1 MMLYNANLTIY
12 EKDTFTKHYI
22 TDVYW
27 NDSRG
32 RTVTKGGI
40 QISDQVI
47 VYLYGFSYVPKAGDI
62 IVKGECDFTFDASTE
77 RSKSASMQTFRASNP
92 GFAVVKTV
100 LDAQYGGLPHIE
112 ITAR

>member
-1 MMLYNANLTIY
+1 MLHNANLTIY
-12 EKDTFTKHYI
+12 EKDTFTRHYI

-32 RTVTKGGI
+32 RTVTKSGI
-40 QISDQVI
+40 QIADQVI
-47 VYLYGFSYVPKAGDI
+47 VYLYSFGYMPKAGDI
-62 IVKGECDFTFDASTE
+62 IVKGNCDFSFVTTTE
-77 RSKSASMQTFRASNP
+77 QTKSASMQSFRAANP
-92 GFAVVKTV
+92 DFAVIKTV